1 MSNPRRFTSTQQLEQ
16 VLVNLYFNAIAAMP
30 HGGKLWVNTKIDAPI
45 DGPPTGVIE
54 VKDRGAVSI
63 RVTCP
68 RFLTLFYGEKAHG
81 LGPGAFRLRAHRK
94 KSRRAHRSRKST
106 GGRNPSHGSFARR
119 AEGRN
124 D

>member
-30 HGGKLWVNTKIDAPI
+30 HGGKLWVKTKIDAPI

-68 RFLTLFYGEKAHG
+68 RFLTLFYGEKAHW
-81 LGPGAFRLRAHRK
+81 PGFGTFVCERIVKNH
-94 KSRRAHRSRKST
+94 
-106 GGRNPSHGSFARR
+106 GGRIEVASQLGEGTQARSFSHR